1 MSLLDGTL
9 VAVDPGSGRL
19 LWTFDSGS
27 PLVSA
32 AGAAEEAAH
41 AGGGAAVQPCCSTAI
56 FPGVD
61 GALYTYKQ
69 DGELGRGLEVRLSV
83 WTCSPWVMYMQLEM
97 ILREPVRA

>member
-32 AGAAEEAAH
+32 AGSAEESSN
-41 AGGGAAVQPCCSTAI
+41 GGKGSAVQPCCSTAI

-69 DGELGRGLEVRLSV
+69 DGELGRGLEVRFPDLTPHPASA
-83 WTCSPWVMYMQLEM
+83 Q
-97 ILREPVRA
+97 VRVHACASRSL